1 VLQCWSTKLSN
12 HMFCLLSEIKGQ
24 KDLVPFIGR
33 RSLVQSVNCGMGSYI
48 SSLHNKR
55 LRNLALC
62 PVNDQHF
69 VTR

>member
-24 KDLVPFIGR
+24 KDLEPFIGR
-33 RSLVQSVNCGMGSYI
+33 SSLALSVNCVKKSYI
-48 SSLHNKR
+48 SSLHNKK